1 MSWRFGRG
9 VGVGVPKS
17 GGVTNDVDGVEKNI
31 PEPPFSSLIF
41 GLSLICNFSGL
52 WNGLSFGVP
61 KFKTLKLSVSPSSR
75 PLLLIWLFCC
85 CCNKTVENVVVVGR
99 LVVLRVVLLVV
110 LAVVGRWAGLTDD
123 GKKLRGV
130 FCTGGLPAG
139 LGGGLGLNCC

>member
-1 MSWRFGRG
+1 M
-9 VGVGVPKS
+9 GVGVPKS

-41 GLSLICNFSGL
+41 GLSAICNFSGL

-61 KFKTLKLSVSPSSR
+61 KFRTLKLSVSPSSR

-85 CCNKTVENVVVVGR
+85 CNKTVENVVVR

-110 LAVVGRWAGLTDD
+110 LCVVGRCEGLTDE
-123 GKKLRGV
+123 GKKLSGV
-130 FCTGGLPAG
+130 F
-139 LGGGLGLNCC
+139 